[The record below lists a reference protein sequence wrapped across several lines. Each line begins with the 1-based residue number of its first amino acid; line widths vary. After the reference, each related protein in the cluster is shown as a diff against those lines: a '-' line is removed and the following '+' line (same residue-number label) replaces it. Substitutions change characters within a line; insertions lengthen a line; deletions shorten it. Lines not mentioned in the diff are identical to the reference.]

1 MKSRHDSLFLYDIL
15 ECCDRVA
22 KYIDGIAEED
32 YQANTQLQDALV
44 RNIEVIGEAVKNL
57 SDELKD
63 ANPEIAWSQ
72 IARMRDKIAHHYFR
86 INLDVVWKTATD
98 ELPKL
103 QPQINAIYDVVRH
116 PPDSD

>member
-1 MKSRHDSLFLYDIL
+1 MKSRHDRLYLYDII

-22 KYIDGIAEED
+22 DYINGVSEEV
-32 YQANTQLQDALV
+32 YQSNPMLQDALV

-57 SDELKD
+57 STELKD
-63 ANPEIAWSQ
+63 ASPNLPWSL

-98 ELPKL
+98 DLPALRPHIALIYKGL
-103 QPQINAIYDVVRH
+103 QDL
-116 PPDSD
+116 